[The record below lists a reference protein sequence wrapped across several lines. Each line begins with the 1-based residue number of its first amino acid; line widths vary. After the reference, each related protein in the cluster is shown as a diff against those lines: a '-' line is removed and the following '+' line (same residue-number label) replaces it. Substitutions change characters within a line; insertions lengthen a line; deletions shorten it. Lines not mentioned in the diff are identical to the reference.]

1 MANFNEYVAA
11 AGQLLVM
18 ATAVDNQPSTRIMGF
33 AQSTEAPNKWYLVT
47 DPASAKVAELDAN
60 SKVAFN
66 TMMGEGGRRISS
78 NKGTL
83 VRSEK
88 TWADVK
94 HYFEENKG
102 FMAGHPTPEQEII
115 LELTFPSSLLASFVE
130 APEVI
135 NF

>member
-11 AGQLLVM
+11 TGQLLVM

-33 AQSTEAPNKWYLVT
+33 AT
-47 DPASAKVAELDAN
+47 DSASAKVAELDAN

-115 LELTFPSSLLASFVE
+115 LELTFPSALLASFVE